1 MQPLRPEKIEKEF
14 VQVAIDLKDV
24 IVLDGVDLLHDQQRY
39 RIRSHDL
46 YGPLTSPPFDKWA
59 QSAISTSD

>member
-24 IVLDGVDLLHDQQRY
+24 IVLDGVELLPANRFL
-39 RIRSHDL
+39 IRSHDL
-46 YGPLTSPPFDKWA
+46 YGPLP
-59 QSAISTSD
+59 AIKIKDNSDRLKVVGDP